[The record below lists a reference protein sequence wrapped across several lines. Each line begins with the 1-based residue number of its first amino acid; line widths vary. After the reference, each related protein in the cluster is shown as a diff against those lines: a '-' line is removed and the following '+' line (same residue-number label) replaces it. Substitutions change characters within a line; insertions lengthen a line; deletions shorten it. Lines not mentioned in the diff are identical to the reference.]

1 MKNFNFA
8 GNIDNKKTF
17 LSSMRTEKYIQVEY
31 RSST

>member
-17 LSSMRTEKYIQVEY
+17 LFSMRTQKYIQVEY

>member
-1 MKNFNFA
+1 MKNFSFA

-17 LSSMRTEKYIQVEY
+17 LSSMRTQKYIQVEY

>member
-8 GNIDNKKTF
+8 GNIDNKKIF